1 MTRHHDRRT
10 TNGTVMLIVAMLLL
24 TIAATASAVGLLE
37 AHAAQQQADLFG
49 GSAPDR
55 VELTRHTL
63 LLSRTWIWVGV
74 VSGFAGAVLLATIV
88 QHRIAYSGTNRW

>member
-1 MTRHHDRRT
+1 MTRHHDRHT
-10 TNGTVMLIVAMLLL
+10 TDGTVTLIVAMLLL
-24 TIAATASAVGLLE
+24 TVAATTSAVGLLE

-49 GSAPDR
+49 GSAQVR

-74 VSGFAGAVLLATIV
+74 VSGCAGAVMLATIV
-88 QHRIAYSGTNRW
+88 QHRITYSGTNRR